1 MASARL
7 RRRCNEAS
15 SRMPQDFGADR
26 LLEARA
32 RRPEYDSGEKALLRE
47 DRAATPESYF
57 GLGQTSAG
65 IWPEFGWQTLSSSKE
80 NRGTE
85 FRTARPTG
93 GSEVENRH
101 YEDLTRAPRDVR
113 TGADGDSATP
123 IEEGGCI

>member
-32 RRPEYDSGEKALLRE
+32 RRPKYDSGEKALLRE
-47 DRAATPESYF
+47 DWAATPESYF

-65 IWPEFGWQTLSSSKE
+65 IWPEFGWQTLSNVWTVVAGVGLDE
-80 NRGTE
+80 DYRGSD
-85 FRTARPTG
+85 G
-93 GSEVENRH
+93 V
-101 YEDLTRAPRDVR
+101 VR
-113 TGADGDSATP
+113 
-123 IEEGGCI
+123 